1 MTTHILVVDD
11 HASVR
16 TTLQAVLEDA
26 GYAVTTA
33 ADGRAA
39 LQSILTACPDLVLTD
54 LHLPV
59 MDGRELL
66 AALRVRALEVP
77 VVLMSLD
84 ADVRMVAQLL
94 QAAGALPKPF
104 ELDHLLDLVARYVAG
119 PARDD

>member
-1 MTTHILVVDD
+1 MTTQILVVDD

-16 TTLQAVLEDA
+16 MALQAVLDDA

-39 LQSILTACPDLVLTD
+39 LQCILTECPDLVLTD

-66 AALRVRALEVP
+66 AALRARALVVP

-84 ADVRMVAQLL
+84 ADVRTVAQRV

-104 ELDHLLDLVARYVAG
+104 ELDQLLQTVARLAL
-119 PARDD
+119 AA

>member
-1 MTTHILVVDD
+1 MPSRILVVAV
-11 HASVR
+11 HTSVP
-16 TTLQAVLEDA
+16 TALQAVLDDA

-39 LQSILTACPDLVLTD
+39 LQCILTACPDLVLTD

-66 AALRVRALEVP
+66 AVLRARALAVP

-84 ADVRMVAQLL
+84 ADVRTVAQRV

-104 ELDHLLDLVARYVAG
+104 ALDHLLETIARLA
-119 PARDD
+119 PAA

>member
-16 TTLQAVLEDA
+16 TALQVVLEDA

-33 ADGRAA
+33 TDGREA
-39 LQSILTACPDLVLTD
+39 LQCILTERPDLVLTD
-54 LHLPV
+54 LHMPV

-66 AALRVRALEVP
+66 AALRARALEVP

-84 ADVRMVAQLL
+84 ADVRTVAQRV

-104 ELDHLLDLVARYVAG
+104 ALDHLLETIARLA
-119 PARDD
+119 PAA